1 MSNVMAGSDT
11 STVLSCR
18 NLTKVY
24 AGSSEDVCVLKD
36 VSFELNAGESVAIVG
51 ASGSGKSTFL
61 HLLGG
66 LDQPT
71 SGDVLIAGRSWQ
83 GMSEKERGQWRNRH
97 MGFVYQHHHLLPEFT
112 ALENVAMP
120 LRVRGLPK
128 DDAEAEAREW
138 LERVG
143 LGHRLLHTPSAL
155 SGGERQRTSVARA
168 LVTRPAGVLAD
179 EPTGNLDRQTAA
191 QVFAVF
197 RELSVQSGV
206 AFVLVSHDPDLAA
219 QLDRTLRLQD
229 GVLSGTAF

>member
-1 MSNVMAGSDT
+1 MSEVIKNEN
-11 STVLSCR
+11 VLSCR
-18 NLTKVY
+18 ALSKVY
-24 AGSSEDVCVLKD
+24 AGGAEQVCVLNN
-36 VSFELNAGESVAIVG
+36 VSFDLAAGESVAIVG

-66 LDQPT
+66 LDQP
-71 SGDVLIAGRSWQ
+71 SAGDVLIAGRSWQ
-83 GMSEKERGQWRNRH
+83 SMSEKERGHWRNRH

-120 LRVRGLPK
+120 LYVRGLPK
-128 DDAEAEAREW
+128 AEADAEARLW

-143 LGHRLLHTPSAL
+143 LGHRLQHTPAAL
-155 SGGERQRTSVARA
+155 SGGERQRTSIARA
-168 LVTRPAGVLAD
+168 LVTRPSCVLAD

-191 QVFAVF
+191 QVFSVF
-197 RELSVQSGV
+197 RDLSVESGV

-229 GVLSGTAF
+229 GTLSAA

>member
-1 MSNVMAGSDT
+1 MNDF
-11 STVLSCR
+11 VLSCR
-18 NLTKVY
+18 DLSKVY
-24 AGSSEDVCVLKD
+24 AGDAEEFPVLRN
-36 VSFELNAGESVAIVG
+36 VSFDLNPGESVAIVG

-83 GMSEKERGQWRNRH
+83 GMSEKARGLWRNRH

-120 LRVRGLPK
+120 LLVRGLPK
-128 DDAEAEAREW
+128 EAAEEEARQW

-143 LGHRLLHTPSAL
+143 LGHRLKHTPAAL
-155 SGGERQRTSVARA
+155 SGGERQRTSIARA
-168 LVTRPAGVLAD
+168 LVTRPSCVLAD
-179 EPTGNLDRQTAA
+179 EPTGNLDRQTAS

-197 RELSVQSGV
+197 RELSAECGV

-229 GVLSGTAF
+229 GVLSAA

>member
-1 MSNVMAGSDT
+1 MNEAMNGV
-11 STVLSCR
+11 VLSCQ
-18 NLTKVY
+18 NLSKTY
-24 AGSSEDVCVLKD
+24 AGDAEAVCVLSD
-36 VSFELNAGESVAIVG
+36 VSFDLEAGESVAIVG

-83 GMSEKERGQWRNRH
+83 AMSEKERGYWRNRH

-120 LRVRGLPK
+120 LLVRGLTK
-128 DDAEAEAREW
+128 HDAEAEACVW

-143 LGHRLLHTPSAL
+143 LGHRLLLSPSAL
-155 SGGERQRTSVARA
+155 CGGERQRTSFARA
-168 LVTRPAGVLAD
+168 LVTRPSCVLAD

-191 QVFAVF
+191 QVFALF
-197 RELSVQSGV
+197 RELSAESGV

-229 GVLSGTAF
+229 GILSVA

>member
-1 MSNVMAGSDT
+1 MSEAMNAF
-11 STVLSCR
+11 VLSCR
-18 NLTKVY
+18 GLNKVY
-24 AGSSEDVCVLKD
+24 AGDAEDVCVLQE
-36 VSFELNAGESVAIVG
+36 VSFDLRAGESVAIVG

-83 GMSEKERGQWRNRH
+83 AMSEKERGHWRNRH

-120 LRVRGLPK
+120 LLVRGLSMQ
-128 DDAEAEAREW
+128 AAAAEARIW

-143 LGHRLLHTPSAL
+143 LGHRLQHTPSAL
-155 SGGERQRTSVARA
+155 SGGERQRTSIARA
-168 LVTRPAGVLAD
+168 LVTRPSCVLAD
-179 EPTGNLDRQTAA
+179 EPTGNLDRQTAG

-197 RELSVQSGV
+197 RELSVESGI

-229 GVLSGTAF
+229 GVLSAIE

>member
-1 MSNVMAGSDT
+1 MNNQTQV
-11 STVLSCR
+11 VLSCQS
-18 NLTKVY
+18 LSKVY
-24 AGSSEDVCVLKD
+24 AGGAEDVCVLNQ
-36 VSFELNAGESVAIVG
+36 VSFDLSAGESVAIVG

-71 SGDVLIAGRSWQ
+71 CGDVLIAGRSWQ
-83 GMSEKERGQWRNRH
+83 QMSEKERGLWRNRH

-120 LRVRGLPK
+120 LLVRGMHK
-128 DDAEAEAREW
+128 DVAEAEAREW

-143 LGHRLLHTPSAL
+143 LGHRLQHTPAAL

-168 LVTRPAGVLAD
+168 LVTRPSCVLAD
-179 EPTGNLDRQTAA
+179 EPTGNLDRQTAS
-191 QVFAVF
+191 QVFAIF
-197 RELSVQSGV
+197 RELSQASGV

-229 GVLSGTAF
+229 GVLSLGQLG